1 MEVITAPPPRLPLP
15 SDPQDPV
22 PAPTPPPQPGFSAVR
37 DVALSIGVPDLTKGR
52 RPVVPPLA
60 RMSGASGH
68 VEVRFSVDAAGQ
80 ALVREASGPDLLKVA
95 AEQTVGSWVFRRT
108 SAERLF
114 LVAVFDYKGDTVAAS
129 VKPES

>member
-1 MEVITAPPPRLPLP
+1 
-15 SDPQDPV
+15 
-22 PAPTPPPQPGFSAVR
+22 
-37 DVALSIGVPDLTKGR
+37 VALSIGVPDLTKGR

-60 RMSGASGH
+60 RMSGARGH